1 MAFNVTRS
9 LGRVALPQP
18 EILKWPLSSARIP
31 SVVIRATGLV
41 ADGAGTPYEGR
52 RYLLAG
58 TPLIDRADG
67 QWEQFIAQ
75 STTGRKLAIL
85 FRTTEFAD
93 GTSKSDKPVAILD
106 ESVNGV
112 DFDRTKIIGWSTSGI
127 QSALVANFGA
137 TVVAGTAGTAGAIAR
152 GRNNFE

>member
-18 EILKWPLSSARIP
+18 ELLKWPLSMARIP
-31 SVVIRATGLV
+31 SVVVNATGVV
-41 ADGAGTPYEGR
+41 ADVAGGPYEGR

-58 TPLIDRADG
+58 TPLHKRGDG
-67 QWEQFIAQ
+67 QYEQLTDP
-75 STTGRKLAIL
+75 TTQTGAKAIL

-93 GTSKSDKPVAILD
+93 GTDKSDTPVAILD
-106 ESVNGV
+106 GSVNGV
-112 DFDRTKIIGWSTSGI
+112 DFDKAKIVGWATDTI
-127 QSALVANFGA
+127 SAALCTEFGA
-137 TVVAGTAGTAGAIAR
+137 TKTGTGATATGK

>member
-18 EILKWPLSSARIP
+18 EILKWPLSHARLP

-41 ADGAGTPYEGR
+41 ADADGTPYAGR

-58 TPLIDRADG
+58 TVLVSRPDG
-67 QWEQFIAQ
+67 QYEVY
-75 STTGRKLAIL
+75 TGDAIGTRKLAIL

-93 GTSKSDKPVAILD
+93 GTSKSDKPVAIVD
-106 ESVNGV
+106 EAANGT
-112 DFDRTKIIGWSTSGI
+112 DFDKTKIVNFATDTI
-127 QSALVANFGA
+127 SAQLAASFGGTKTGTGA
-137 TVVAGTAGTAGAIAR
+137 TAVIK